1 MEKHE
6 DNLDKLL
13 KAELEKE
20 AGEIM
25 EEMDSDES
33 LQDISFPEDL
43 DEKMWSKIQ
52 EYEEQQKAYE
62 KLSDA
67 DKEAIRLG
75 REVQALRGGENTK
88 DHLKKDVESDSY
100 IDNVVPIEHVK
111 HETDNKA
118 SDDGTNGETE
128 KEAGKKKVK
137 KRKRHWK
144 VYGIV
149 AIVAVLAMMWSMVSI
164 GGTPFFGRVLNDII
178 GDREMVKVNTEREDG
193 DKNKVDDYDEFQVYE
208 EIKEKLG
215 VDVVRLKRTSKDM
228 LLVQSDIDESLK
240 RVCLIYENED
250 GIIQYQMEIQV
261 ENKSYGYDIEDE
273 KIKEFQIEVGGH
285 TIDVSQYQLPN
296 GGKENVAKFVY
307 KDVFYTLN
315 GIMDEEKFKELYGEE
330 GDELASKLEGTL
342 RAIPLTSMPALS
354 TAFINDVDPTLT
366 FAQMLYGYGN
376 KGDVFLGISTSGNSK
391 NIIKA
396 LQVAKVK
403 GIKTIGLTGASGG
416 KMKEYCDVT
425 IKVPEI
431 ETFKIQEFHL
441 PIYHCLC
448 AMLEADFFNEK

>member
-25 EEMDSDES
+25 EEVDSDES

-75 REVQALRGGENTK
+75 REVQALRGGEDTK
-88 DHLKKDVESDSY
+88 DRLKKDVESDSY
-100 IDNVVPIEHVK
+100 IDNVVPIEHGK

-118 SDDGTNGETE
+118 SDDGTDEETE

-144 VYGIV
+144 AYGIV

-193 DKNKVDDYDEFQVYE
+193 DKNKVDVYDESKVYE
-208 EIKEKLG
+208 EIKDKFG
-215 VDVVRLKRTSKDM
+215 MDVVRLKRNSIGM
-228 LLVQSDIDESLK
+228 SLIQSDIDEVLK
-240 RVCLIYENED
+240 KVCLLYED
-250 GIIQYQMEIQV
+250 DDTLIQYQMEIQS
-261 ENKSYGYDIEDE
+261 ENKSYAYDIED
-273 KIKEFQIEVGGH
+273 KKVKRTQITVDGNK
-285 TIDVSQYQLPN
+285 IDVIQYELDN
-296 GGKENVAKFVY
+296 GNEENVAQFAY
-307 KDVFYTLN
+307 ENVFYTIN
-315 GIMDEEKFKELYGEE
+315 TTMEEADFKEL
-330 GDELASKLEGTL
+330 LK
-342 RAIPLTSMPALS
+342 
-354 TAFINDVDPTLT
+354 N
-366 FAQMLYGYGN
+366 LY
-376 KGDVFLGISTSGNSK
+376 
-391 NIIKA
+391 
-396 LQVAKVK
+396 
-403 GIKTIGLTGASGG
+403 
-416 KMKEYCDVT
+416 
-425 IKVPEI
+425 
-431 ETFKIQEFHL
+431 
-441 PIYHCLC
+441 
-448 AMLEADFFNEK
+448 FF

>member
-75 REVQALRGGENTK
+75 REVQALRGGEDTK

-100 IDNVVPIEHVK
+100 IDNVVPIEYVK

-118 SDDGTNGETE
+118 SDDGTNEEIE
-128 KEAGKKKVK
+128 KKAGKKKVK

-144 VYGIV
+144 AYGIV
-149 AIVAVLAMMWSMVSI
+149 AIVAVFAMMWSMVSI

-193 DKNKVDDYDEFQVYE
+193 DKNKIDNYDEERVYE
-208 EIKEKLG
+208 EIKDKFG
-215 VDVVRLKRTSKDM
+215 MDVVRLKRNSVGM
-228 LLVQSDIDESLK
+228 SLVQSDIDEVLK
-240 RVCLIYENED
+240 KVCLLYED
-250 GIIQYQMEIQV
+250 DDTLIQYQMEIQS
-261 ENKSYGYDIEDE
+261 ENKSYAYDIEDKKVKRTQITVDGN
-273 KIKEFQIEVGGH
+273 KIDI
-285 TIDVSQYQLPN
+285 IQYELDDGN
-296 GGKENVAKFVY
+296 EENVAQFAY
-307 KDVFYTLN
+307 EDVFYTIN
-315 GIMDEEKFKELYGEE
+315 TTMEEADFKEL
-330 GDELASKLEGTL
+330 LK
-342 RAIPLTSMPALS
+342 
-354 TAFINDVDPTLT
+354 N
-366 FAQMLYGYGN
+366 LY
-376 KGDVFLGISTSGNSK
+376 
-391 NIIKA
+391 
-396 LQVAKVK
+396 
-403 GIKTIGLTGASGG
+403 
-416 KMKEYCDVT
+416 
-425 IKVPEI
+425 
-431 ETFKIQEFHL
+431 
-441 PIYHCLC
+441 
-448 AMLEADFFNEK
+448 FF

>member
-75 REVQALRGGENTK
+75 REVQALRGGEDTK

-100 IDNVVPIEHVK
+100 IDNVVPIEYVK

-118 SDDGTNGETE
+118 SDDGTNEEIE
-128 KEAGKKKVK
+128 KKAGKKKVK

-193 DKNKVDDYDEFQVYE
+193 DKNKIDNYDEERVYK
-208 EIKEKLG
+208 EIKDKFG
-215 VDVVRLKRTSKDM
+215 MDVVRLKRNSVGM
-228 LLVQSDIDESLK
+228 SLVQSDIDEVLK
-240 RVCLIYENED
+240 KVCLLYED
-250 GIIQYQMEIQV
+250 DDTLIQYQMEIQS
-261 ENKSYGYDIEDE
+261 ENKSYAYDIEDKKVKRTQITVDGN
-273 KIKEFQIEVGGH
+273 KIDI
-285 TIDVSQYQLPN
+285 IQYELDDGN
-296 GGKENVAKFVY
+296 EENVAQFAY
-307 KDVFYTLN
+307 EDVFYTIN
-315 GIMDEEKFKELYGEE
+315 TTMEEADFKEL
-330 GDELASKLEGTL
+330 LK
-342 RAIPLTSMPALS
+342 
-354 TAFINDVDPTLT
+354 N
-366 FAQMLYGYGN
+366 LY
-376 KGDVFLGISTSGNSK
+376 
-391 NIIKA
+391 
-396 LQVAKVK
+396 
-403 GIKTIGLTGASGG
+403 
-416 KMKEYCDVT
+416 
-425 IKVPEI
+425 
-431 ETFKIQEFHL
+431 
-441 PIYHCLC
+441 
-448 AMLEADFFNEK
+448 FF

>member
-33 LQDISFPEDL
+33 LKDISFPEDL

-75 REVQALRGGENTK
+75 REVQALRGGEDTK
-88 DHLKKDVESDSY
+88 DRLKKDVESDSY

-111 HETDNKA
+111 HEADNKA
-118 SDDGTNGETE
+118 SDDGTNEETE

-164 GGTPFFGRVLNDII
+164 GGTPFFGKLWTQNI
-178 GDREMVKVNTEREDG
+178 GDRKMTQVDTEREDG
-193 DKNKVDDYDEFQVYE
+193 DKNEISNNDEEKVYE
-208 EIKEKLG
+208 EIKESLG
-215 VDVVRLKRTSKDM
+215 VDVVRLEGKPDNMS
-228 LLVQSDIDESLK
+228 LVHSDIDKALN
-240 RVCLIYENED
+240 RVCLIFANENTTLE
-250 GIIQYQMEIQV
+250 YQIVVNYQEQ
-261 ENKSYGYDIEDE
+261 SHGYDIEDE
-273 KIKEFQIEVGGH
+273 KIKEELIKEGGNEIRF
-285 TIDVSQYQLPN
+285 TQYELPDES
-296 GGKENVAKFVY
+296 KENTAEFVY
-307 KDVFYTLN
+307 QDVFYTLN
-315 GIMDEEKFKELYGEE
+315 AVMDEEDF
-330 GDELASKLEGTL
+330 
-342 RAIPLTSMPALS
+342 
-354 TAFINDVDPTLT
+354 
-366 FAQMLYGYGN
+366 
-376 KGDVFLGISTSGNSK
+376 K
-391 NIIKA
+391 NILKN
-396 LQVAKVK
+396 L
-403 GIKTIGLTGASGG
+403 
-416 KMKEYCDVT
+416 Y
-425 IKVPEI
+425 
-431 ETFKIQEFHL
+431 
-441 PIYHCLC
+441 
-448 AMLEADFFNEK
+448 FF

>member
-6 DNLDKLL
+6 NNLDKLL

-67 DKEAIRLG
+67 DKEAIRFG

-100 IDNVVPIEHVK
+100 IDNVVPIEYVK

-144 VYGIV
+144 AYGIV

-164 GGTPFFGRVLNDII
+164 GGTPFFGKLWTQTI
-178 GDREMVKVNTEREDG
+178 GDRKMTQVDTEREDG
-193 DKNKVDDYDEFQVYE
+193 SKNKVDDYDEESVYE
-208 EIKEKLG
+208 NIKEKMG
-215 VDVVRLKRTSKDM
+215 VDVVRILKKPDDM
-228 LLVQSDIDESLK
+228 VLIQSDIDEVLK
-240 RVCLIYENED
+240 KVCLIYNNGESMIE
-250 GIIQYQMEIQV
+250 YQMIFNYKEQ
-261 ENKSYGYDIEDE
+261 SHGYDVEDK
-273 KIKEFQIEVGGH
+273 KIKEEQIKVDGNNINV
-285 TIDVSQYQLPN
+285 TQYELPDES
-296 GGKENVAKFVY
+296 KENVAQFIY
-307 KDVFYTLN
+307 KDVFYTIN
-315 GIMDEEKFKELYGEE
+315 TTMDENNFKEL
-330 GDELASKLEGTL
+330 LKS
-342 RAIPLTSMPALS
+342 
-354 TAFINDVDPTLT
+354 
-366 FAQMLYGYGN
+366 LY
-376 KGDVFLGISTSGNSK
+376 
-391 NIIKA
+391 
-396 LQVAKVK
+396 
-403 GIKTIGLTGASGG
+403 
-416 KMKEYCDVT
+416 
-425 IKVPEI
+425 
-431 ETFKIQEFHL
+431 
-441 PIYHCLC
+441 
-448 AMLEADFFNEK
+448 FF

>member
-6 DNLDKLL
+6 DNLGKLL

-62 KLSDA
+62 KLSDD

-100 IDNVVPIEHVK
+100 IDNVVPIEYVK

-193 DKNKVDDYDEFQVYE
+193 DKNKTDDHDEAKVYE
-208 EIKEKLG
+208 EIKESLG
-215 VDVVRLKRTSKDM
+215 VDVVRLEGKPDNMS
-228 LLVQSDIDESLK
+228 LVHSDIDKKLN
-240 RVCLIYENED
+240 RVCLIFANENTTLE
-250 GIIQYQMEIQV
+250 YQIVVNYQEQ
-261 ENKSYGYDIEDE
+261 SHGYDIEDE
-273 KIKEFQIEVGGH
+273 KIKEELIKEGGNEIRF
-285 TIDVSQYQLPN
+285 TQYKLHDES
-296 GGKENVAKFVY
+296 KENTAEFVY
-307 KDVFYTLN
+307 QDVFYTLN
-315 GIMDEEKFKELYGEE
+315 AVMDEEDFKKILKNLY
-330 GDELASKLEGTL
+330 
-342 RAIPLTSMPALS
+342 
-354 TAFINDVDPTLT
+354 
-366 FAQMLYGYGN
+366 
-376 KGDVFLGISTSGNSK
+376 
-391 NIIKA
+391 
-396 LQVAKVK
+396 
-403 GIKTIGLTGASGG
+403 
-416 KMKEYCDVT
+416 
-425 IKVPEI
+425 
-431 ETFKIQEFHL
+431 
-441 PIYHCLC
+441 
-448 AMLEADFFNEK
+448 FF

>member
-75 REVQALRGGENTK
+75 REVQALRGGNDMK
-88 DHLKKDVESDSY
+88 DRFKKDVESDSY
-100 IDNVVPIEHVK
+100 RDNVVPIEYVK

-178 GDREMVKVNTEREDG
+178 DDREMVKVNTEREDG
-193 DKNKVDDYDEFQVYE
+193 DKNKVDEYDEFQVYE

-215 VDVVRLKRTSKDM
+215 VDVVRLKRTSEDM

-315 GIMDEEKFKELYGEE
+315 GIMDEEKFKDLLKNLY
-330 GDELASKLEGTL
+330 
-342 RAIPLTSMPALS
+342 
-354 TAFINDVDPTLT
+354 
-366 FAQMLYGYGN
+366 
-376 KGDVFLGISTSGNSK
+376 
-391 NIIKA
+391 
-396 LQVAKVK
+396 
-403 GIKTIGLTGASGG
+403 
-416 KMKEYCDVT
+416 
-425 IKVPEI
+425 
-431 ETFKIQEFHL
+431 
-441 PIYHCLC
+441 
-448 AMLEADFFNEK
+448 FF

>member
-6 DNLDKLL
+6 DNLGKLL

-62 KLSDA
+62 KLSDD

-100 IDNVVPIEHVK
+100 IDNVVPIEYVK

-118 SDDGTNGETE
+118 SDDGTNEEIE

-193 DKNKVDDYDEFQVYE
+193 DKNKTDDHDEAKVYE
-208 EIKEKLG
+208 EIKESLG
-215 VDVVRLKRTSKDM
+215 VDVVRLEGKPDNMS
-228 LLVQSDIDESLK
+228 LVHSDIDKKLN
-240 RVCLIYENED
+240 RVCLIFANENTTLE
-250 GIIQYQMEIQV
+250 YQIVVNYQEQ
-261 ENKSYGYDIEDE
+261 SHGYDIEDE
-273 KIKEFQIEVGGH
+273 KIKEELVKEGGNEIRF
-285 TIDVSQYQLPN
+285 TQYKLPDES
-296 GGKENVAKFVY
+296 KENTAEFVY
-307 KDVFYTLN
+307 QDVFYTLN
-315 GIMDEEKFKELYGEE
+315 AVMDEEDFKKILKNLY
-330 GDELASKLEGTL
+330 
-342 RAIPLTSMPALS
+342 
-354 TAFINDVDPTLT
+354 
-366 FAQMLYGYGN
+366 
-376 KGDVFLGISTSGNSK
+376 
-391 NIIKA
+391 
-396 LQVAKVK
+396 
-403 GIKTIGLTGASGG
+403 
-416 KMKEYCDVT
+416 
-425 IKVPEI
+425 
-431 ETFKIQEFHL
+431 
-441 PIYHCLC
+441 
-448 AMLEADFFNEK
+448 FF

>member
-62 KLSDA
+62 KLSDD

-100 IDNVVPIEHVK
+100 IDNVVPIEYVK

-118 SDDGTNGETE
+118 SDDGTNEEIE

-193 DKNKVDDYDEFQVYE
+193 DKNKIDNYDEERVYE
-208 EIKEKLG
+208 EIKDKFG
-215 VDVVRLKRTSKDM
+215 MDVVRLKRNSVGM
-228 LLVQSDIDESLK
+228 SLVQSDIDEVLK
-240 RVCLIYENED
+240 KVCLLYED
-250 GIIQYQMEIQV
+250 DDTLIQYQMEIQS
-261 ENKSYGYDIEDE
+261 ENKSYAYDIEDKKVKRTQITVDGN
-273 KIKEFQIEVGGH
+273 KIDI
-285 TIDVSQYQLPN
+285 IQYELDDGN
-296 GGKENVAKFVY
+296 EENVAQFAY
-307 KDVFYTLN
+307 EDVFYTIN
-315 GIMDEEKFKELYGEE
+315 TTMEEADFKEL
-330 GDELASKLEGTL
+330 LK
-342 RAIPLTSMPALS
+342 
-354 TAFINDVDPTLT
+354 N
-366 FAQMLYGYGN
+366 LY
-376 KGDVFLGISTSGNSK
+376 
-391 NIIKA
+391 
-396 LQVAKVK
+396 
-403 GIKTIGLTGASGG
+403 
-416 KMKEYCDVT
+416 
-425 IKVPEI
+425 
-431 ETFKIQEFHL
+431 
-441 PIYHCLC
+441 
-448 AMLEADFFNEK
+448 FF

>member
-25 EEMDSDES
+25 EEVDSDES

-52 EYEEQQKAYE
+52 EYGEQQKAYE

-75 REVQALRGGENTK
+75 REVQALRGGEDTK
-88 DHLKKDVESDSY
+88 DRLKKDVESDSY
-100 IDNVVPIEHVK
+100 IDNVVPIEHGK

-118 SDDGTNGETE
+118 SDDGTDEETE

-144 VYGIV
+144 AYGIV

-193 DKNKVDDYDEFQVYE
+193 DKNKVDVYDESKVYE
-208 EIKEKLG
+208 EIKDKFG
-215 VDVVRLKRTSKDM
+215 MDVVRLKRNSIGM
-228 LLVQSDIDESLK
+228 SLIQSDIDEVLK
-240 RVCLIYENED
+240 KVCLLYED
-250 GIIQYQMEIQV
+250 DDTLIQYQMEIQS
-261 ENKSYGYDIEDE
+261 ENKSYAYDIED
-273 KIKEFQIEVGGH
+273 KKVKRTQITVDGNK
-285 TIDVSQYQLPN
+285 IDVIQYELDDGN
-296 GGKENVAKFVY
+296 EENVAQFAY
-307 KDVFYTLN
+307 ENVFYTIN
-315 GIMDEEKFKELYGEE
+315 TTMEEADFKEL
-330 GDELASKLEGTL
+330 LK
-342 RAIPLTSMPALS
+342 
-354 TAFINDVDPTLT
+354 N
-366 FAQMLYGYGN
+366 LY
-376 KGDVFLGISTSGNSK
+376 
-391 NIIKA
+391 
-396 LQVAKVK
+396 
-403 GIKTIGLTGASGG
+403 
-416 KMKEYCDVT
+416 
-425 IKVPEI
+425 
-431 ETFKIQEFHL
+431 
-441 PIYHCLC
+441 
-448 AMLEADFFNEK
+448 FF

>member
-6 DNLDKLL
+6 DNLGKLL

-62 KLSDA
+62 KLSDD

-75 REVQALRGGENTK
+75 REVQALRGRENTK

-100 IDNVVPIEHVK
+100 IDNVVPIEYVK

-144 VYGIV
+144 AYGIV

-164 GGTPFFGRVLNDII
+164 GGTPFFGKLWTQTI
-178 GDREMVKVNTEREDG
+178 GDRKMTQVDTEREDG
-193 DKNKVDDYDEFQVYE
+193 DKNEVDDYDEFQVYD
-208 EIKEKLG
+208 EIKEKMG
-215 VDVVRLKRTSKDM
+215 VDVVRLKRTSEDM
-228 LLVQSDIDESLK
+228 LLVQSDIDEVLK
-240 RVCLIYENED
+240 RVCLLYDNKENMIE
-250 GIIQYQMEIQV
+250 YQMVFNYKEQ
-261 ENKSYGYDIEDE
+261 SHGYDIEDKKIKEE
-273 KIKEFQIEVGGH
+273 KIKVSGNNIDIFQYE
-285 TIDVSQYQLPN
+285 LPDGN
-296 GGKENVAKFVY
+296 KENVAQFTY
-307 KDVFYTLN
+307 EDVFYTIN
-315 GIMDEEKFKELYGEE
+315 TTMDEGKFKKLLKNLY
-330 GDELASKLEGTL
+330 
-342 RAIPLTSMPALS
+342 
-354 TAFINDVDPTLT
+354 
-366 FAQMLYGYGN
+366 
-376 KGDVFLGISTSGNSK
+376 
-391 NIIKA
+391 
-396 LQVAKVK
+396 
-403 GIKTIGLTGASGG
+403 
-416 KMKEYCDVT
+416 
-425 IKVPEI
+425 
-431 ETFKIQEFHL
+431 
-441 PIYHCLC
+441 
-448 AMLEADFFNEK
+448 FF

>member
-6 DNLDKLL
+6 NNLDKLL

-67 DKEAIRLG
+67 DKEAIRFG

-100 IDNVVPIEHVK
+100 IDNVVPIEYVK

-144 VYGIV
+144 AYGIV

-164 GGTPFFGRVLNDII
+164 GGTPFFGKLWTQTI
-178 GDREMVKVNTEREDG
+178 GDRKMTQVDTEREDG
-193 DKNKVDDYDEFQVYE
+193 SKNKVDDYDEESVYE
-208 EIKEKLG
+208 NIKEKMG
-215 VDVVRLKRTSKDM
+215 VDVVRILKKPDDM
-228 LLVQSDIDESLK
+228 VLIQSDIDEVLK
-240 RVCLIYENED
+240 KVCLIYNNGESMIE
-250 GIIQYQMEIQV
+250 YQMIFNYKEQ
-261 ENKSYGYDIEDE
+261 SHGYDVEDK
-273 KIKEFQIEVGGH
+273 KIKEEQIEVDGNNINV
-285 TIDVSQYQLPN
+285 TQYELPDES
-296 GGKENVAKFVY
+296 KENVAQFIY
-307 KDVFYTLN
+307 KDVYYTIN
-315 GIMDEEKFKELYGEE
+315 TTMDENNFKEL
-330 GDELASKLEGTL
+330 LKS
-342 RAIPLTSMPALS
+342 
-354 TAFINDVDPTLT
+354 
-366 FAQMLYGYGN
+366 LY
-376 KGDVFLGISTSGNSK
+376 
-391 NIIKA
+391 
-396 LQVAKVK
+396 
-403 GIKTIGLTGASGG
+403 
-416 KMKEYCDVT
+416 
-425 IKVPEI
+425 
-431 ETFKIQEFHL
+431 
-441 PIYHCLC
+441 
-448 AMLEADFFNEK
+448 FF

>member
-25 EEMDSDES
+25 EEVDSDES

-43 DEKMWSKIQ
+43 DEKMWSKVQ

-75 REVQALRGGENTK
+75 REVQALRGGEDTK
-88 DHLKKDVESDSY
+88 DRLKKDVESDSY
-100 IDNVVPIEHVK
+100 IDNVVPIEHGK

-118 SDDGTNGETE
+118 SDDGTDEETE

-144 VYGIV
+144 AYGIV

-193 DKNKVDDYDEFQVYE
+193 DKNKVDVYDESKVYE
-208 EIKEKLG
+208 EIKDKFG
-215 VDVVRLKRTSKDM
+215 MDVVRLKRNSIGM
-228 LLVQSDIDESLK
+228 SLIQSDIDEVLK
-240 RVCLIYENED
+240 KVCLLYED
-250 GIIQYQMEIQV
+250 DDTLIQYQMEIQS
-261 ENKSYGYDIEDE
+261 ENKSYAYDIED
-273 KIKEFQIEVGGH
+273 KKVKRTQITVDGNK
-285 TIDVSQYQLPN
+285 IDVIQYELDDGN
-296 GGKENVAKFVY
+296 EENVAQFAY
-307 KDVFYTLN
+307 ENVFYTIN
-315 GIMDEEKFKELYGEE
+315 TTMEEADFKEL
-330 GDELASKLEGTL
+330 LK
-342 RAIPLTSMPALS
+342 
-354 TAFINDVDPTLT
+354 N
-366 FAQMLYGYGN
+366 LY
-376 KGDVFLGISTSGNSK
+376 
-391 NIIKA
+391 
-396 LQVAKVK
+396 
-403 GIKTIGLTGASGG
+403 
-416 KMKEYCDVT
+416 
-425 IKVPEI
+425 
-431 ETFKIQEFHL
+431 
-441 PIYHCLC
+441 
-448 AMLEADFFNEK
+448 FF

>member
-62 KLSDA
+62 KLSDD

-100 IDNVVPIEHVK
+100 IDNVVPIEYVK

-118 SDDGTNGETE
+118 SDDGTNGEIE
-128 KEAGKKKVK
+128 KKAGKKKVK

-164 GGTPFFGRVLNDII
+164 GGTPFFGKLWTQTI
-178 GDREMVKVNTEREDG
+178 GDRKMTQVDTEREDG
-193 DKNKVDDYDEFQVYE
+193 DKNKVDDYDEESVYE
-208 EIKEKLG
+208 EIKEKFG
-215 VDVVRLKRTSKDM
+215 MDVVRFRRKSDGM
-228 LLVQSDIDESLK
+228 ALVQSDIDEVLK
-240 RVCLIYENED
+240 KVCLIYENNNTF
-250 GIIQYQMEIQV
+250 IQYQMEIQS
-261 ENKSYGYDIEDE
+261 ENKSYAYDIEDKKVKRTQITVDGN
-273 KIKEFQIEVGGH
+273 KIDI
-285 TIDVSQYQLPN
+285 IQYELDDGN
-296 GGKENVAKFVY
+296 EENVAQFAY
-307 KDVFYTLN
+307 EDVFYTIN
-315 GIMDEEKFKELYGEE
+315 TTMEEADFKEL
-330 GDELASKLEGTL
+330 LK
-342 RAIPLTSMPALS
+342 
-354 TAFINDVDPTLT
+354 N
-366 FAQMLYGYGN
+366 LY
-376 KGDVFLGISTSGNSK
+376 
-391 NIIKA
+391 
-396 LQVAKVK
+396 
-403 GIKTIGLTGASGG
+403 
-416 KMKEYCDVT
+416 
-425 IKVPEI
+425 
-431 ETFKIQEFHL
+431 
-441 PIYHCLC
+441 
-448 AMLEADFFNEK
+448 FF

>member
-1 MEKHE
+1 MEKQE

-164 GGTPFFGRVLNDII
+164 GGTPFFGKLWTQTI
-178 GDREMVKVNTEREDG
+178 GDRKMTQVDTEREDG
-193 DKNKVDDYDEFQVYE
+193 DKNKIDEYDEAKVYE
-208 EIKEKLG
+208 EIKNKFG
-215 VDVVRLKRTSKDM
+215 VDIVRILKKPDDM
-228 LLVQSDIDESLK
+228 VLIQSDIDEVLK
-240 RVCLIYENED
+240 RVCLIYENKETL
-250 GIIQYQMEIQV
+250 IQYQMEIQS
-261 ENKSYGYDIEDE
+261 ENKSYAYDVEDE
-273 KIKEFQIEVGGH
+273 KVKKEQIVVDGN
-285 TIDVSQYQLPN
+285 TIEIIQYELDD
-296 GGKENVAKFVY
+296 GKEEYVARFTY
-307 KDVFYTLN
+307 EGVFYTIN
-315 GIMDEEKFKELYGEE
+315 ATMSEEEFKEFLKNLY
-330 GDELASKLEGTL
+330 
-342 RAIPLTSMPALS
+342 
-354 TAFINDVDPTLT
+354 
-366 FAQMLYGYGN
+366 
-376 KGDVFLGISTSGNSK
+376 
-391 NIIKA
+391 
-396 LQVAKVK
+396 
-403 GIKTIGLTGASGG
+403 
-416 KMKEYCDVT
+416 
-425 IKVPEI
+425 
-431 ETFKIQEFHL
+431 
-441 PIYHCLC
+441 
-448 AMLEADFFNEK
+448 FF

>member
-75 REVQALRGGENTK
+75 REVQALRGGEDTK

-100 IDNVVPIEHVK
+100 IDNVVPIEYVK

-118 SDDGTNGETE
+118 SDDGTNEEIE
-128 KEAGKKKVK
+128 KKAGKKKVK

-193 DKNKVDDYDEFQVYE
+193 DKNKIDNYDEERVYE
-208 EIKEKLG
+208 AIKDKFG
-215 VDVVRLKRTSKDM
+215 MDVVRLKRNSVGM
-228 LLVQSDIDESLK
+228 SLVQSDIDEVLK
-240 RVCLIYENED
+240 KVCLLYED
-250 GIIQYQMEIQV
+250 DDTLIQYQMEIQS
-261 ENKSYGYDIEDE
+261 ENKSYAYDIEDKKVKRTQITVDGN
-273 KIKEFQIEVGGH
+273 KIDI
-285 TIDVSQYQLPN
+285 IQYELDDGN
-296 GGKENVAKFVY
+296 EENVAQFAY
-307 KDVFYTLN
+307 EDVFYTIN
-315 GIMDEEKFKELYGEE
+315 TTMEEADFKEL
-330 GDELASKLEGTL
+330 LK
-342 RAIPLTSMPALS
+342 
-354 TAFINDVDPTLT
+354 N
-366 FAQMLYGYGN
+366 LY
-376 KGDVFLGISTSGNSK
+376 
-391 NIIKA
+391 
-396 LQVAKVK
+396 
-403 GIKTIGLTGASGG
+403 
-416 KMKEYCDVT
+416 
-425 IKVPEI
+425 
-431 ETFKIQEFHL
+431 
-441 PIYHCLC
+441 
-448 AMLEADFFNEK
+448 FF

>member
-75 REVQALRGGENTK
+75 REVQALRGGEDTK
-88 DHLKKDVESDSY
+88 DHLKKDVENDSY
-100 IDNVVPIEHVK
+100 IDNVVPIEYVK

-118 SDDGTNGETE
+118 SDDGTNEEIE
-128 KEAGKKKVK
+128 KKAGKKKVK

-144 VYGIV
+144 AYGIV

-193 DKNKVDDYDEFQVYE
+193 DKNKVDVYDESKVYE
-208 EIKEKLG
+208 DIKEKFG
-215 VDVVRLKRTSKDM
+215 GDVVRLRITSKEM
-228 LLVQSDIDESLK
+228 SLVQSDIDESLK

-315 GIMDEEKFKELYGEE
+315 GIMDEEKFKDLLKNLY
-330 GDELASKLEGTL
+330 
-342 RAIPLTSMPALS
+342 
-354 TAFINDVDPTLT
+354 
-366 FAQMLYGYGN
+366 
-376 KGDVFLGISTSGNSK
+376 
-391 NIIKA
+391 
-396 LQVAKVK
+396 
-403 GIKTIGLTGASGG
+403 
-416 KMKEYCDVT
+416 
-425 IKVPEI
+425 
-431 ETFKIQEFHL
+431 
-441 PIYHCLC
+441 
-448 AMLEADFFNEK
+448 FF

>member
-88 DHLKKDVESDSY
+88 DRLKKDVESDSY

-144 VYGIV
+144 AYGIV

-208 EIKEKLG
+208 EIKKKMG
-215 VDVVRLKRTSKDM
+215 VDVVRFLQKSDDM
-228 LLVQSDIDESLK
+228 ILVQSDIDEILK
-240 RVCLIYENED
+240 RVCLIYNNGEN
-250 GIIQYQMEIQV
+250 IIEYQMIFNYKEQ
-261 ENKSYGYDIEDE
+261 SHGYDIEDK
-273 KIKEFQIEVGGH
+273 KIKEEQFEVDGNN
-285 TIDVSQYQLPN
+285 IVIIQYELPD
-296 GGKENVAKFVY
+296 GGKESVAQFTY
-307 KDVFYTLN
+307 KDVFYTIN
-315 GIMDEEKFKELYGEE
+315 TTMDAKSFKEL
-330 GDELASKLEGTL
+330 LKTL
-342 RAIPLTSMPALS
+342 
-354 TAFINDVDPTLT
+354 
-366 FAQMLYGYGN
+366 Y
-376 KGDVFLGISTSGNSK
+376 
-391 NIIKA
+391 
-396 LQVAKVK
+396 
-403 GIKTIGLTGASGG
+403 
-416 KMKEYCDVT
+416 
-425 IKVPEI
+425 
-431 ETFKIQEFHL
+431 
-441 PIYHCLC
+441 
-448 AMLEADFFNEK
+448 FF

>member
-128 KEAGKKKVK
+128 KKAGKKKVK

-193 DKNKVDDYDEFQVYE
+193 DKNKIDNYDEAKVYE
-208 EIKEKLG
+208 EIKNKFG
-215 VDVVRLKRTSKDM
+215 VDIVRILKKPDDM
-228 LLVQSDIDESLK
+228 VLIQSDIDEVLK
-240 RVCLIYENED
+240 RVCLIYKNRETL
-250 GIIQYQMEIQV
+250 IQYQMEIQS
-261 ENKSYGYDIEDE
+261 ENKSYAYDVEDE
-273 KIKEFQIEVGGH
+273 KVKKEQIVVDGN
-285 TIDVSQYQLPN
+285 TIDIIQYELDD
-296 GGKENVAKFVY
+296 GKEEYVARFTY
-307 KDVFYTLN
+307 EGVFYTIN
-315 GIMDEEKFKELYGEE
+315 ATMSEEEFKEFLKNLY
-330 GDELASKLEGTL
+330 
-342 RAIPLTSMPALS
+342 
-354 TAFINDVDPTLT
+354 
-366 FAQMLYGYGN
+366 
-376 KGDVFLGISTSGNSK
+376 
-391 NIIKA
+391 
-396 LQVAKVK
+396 
-403 GIKTIGLTGASGG
+403 
-416 KMKEYCDVT
+416 
-425 IKVPEI
+425 
-431 ETFKIQEFHL
+431 
-441 PIYHCLC
+441 
-448 AMLEADFFNEK
+448 FF

>member
-118 SDDGTNGETE
+118 SDDGTNEEIE
-128 KEAGKKKVK
+128 KKAGKKKVK

-149 AIVAVLAMMWSMVSI
+149 AVLAMMWSMVSI
-164 GGTPFFGRVLNDII
+164 GGTPFFSRGLNDII
-178 GDREMVKVNTEREDG
+178 GDREMVKVNTKREDG
-193 DKNKVDDYDEFQVYE
+193 DKNKIGNYEEESVYE
-208 EIKEKLG
+208 DIKDKMG
-215 VDVVRLKRTSKDM
+215 VDVVRLRITSKEM
-228 LLVQSDIDESLK
+228 SLVQSDIDEVLK
-240 RVCLIYENED
+240 RVSLIYDNKKN
-250 GIIQYQMEIQV
+250 IIEYQIVFNYKEQ
-261 ENKSYGYDIEDE
+261 SHGYDVEDK
-273 KIKEFQIEVGGH
+273 KIKEEQIKVAGNNIDIFQYE
-285 TIDVSQYQLPN
+285 LPDGN
-296 GGKENVAKFVY
+296 KENIAQFIY
-307 KDVFYTLN
+307 EDVFYTIN
-315 GIMDEEKFKELYGEE
+315 ATMDEDEFKEL
-330 GDELASKLEGTL
+330 LK
-342 RAIPLTSMPALS
+342 
-354 TAFINDVDPTLT
+354 N
-366 FAQMLYGYGN
+366 LY
-376 KGDVFLGISTSGNSK
+376 
-391 NIIKA
+391 
-396 LQVAKVK
+396 
-403 GIKTIGLTGASGG
+403 
-416 KMKEYCDVT
+416 
-425 IKVPEI
+425 
-431 ETFKIQEFHL
+431 
-441 PIYHCLC
+441 
-448 AMLEADFFNEK
+448 FF

>member
-25 EEMDSDES
+25 EEVDSDES

-164 GGTPFFGRVLNDII
+164 GGTPFFGKLWTQTI
-178 GDREMVKVNTEREDG
+178 GDRKMTQVDTEREDG
-193 DKNKVDDYDEFQVYE
+193 DKNKVDDYEEEGIYE
-208 EIKEKLG
+208 DIKDKMG
-215 VDVVRLKRTSKDM
+215 VDVVRLRITSKEM
-228 LLVQSDIDESLK
+228 SLIQSDIDEVLK
-240 RVCLIYENED
+240 RVSLIYDNKKN
-250 GIIQYQMEIQV
+250 IIEYQIVFNYKEQ
-261 ENKSYGYDIEDE
+261 SHGYDVEDK
-273 KIKEFQIEVGGH
+273 KIKEEQIKVAGNNIDIFQYE
-285 TIDVSQYQLPN
+285 LPDGN
-296 GGKENVAKFVY
+296 KENIAQFTY
-307 KDVFYTLN
+307 EDVFYTIN
-315 GIMDEEKFKELYGEE
+315 ATMDEDEFKEL
-330 GDELASKLEGTL
+330 LK
-342 RAIPLTSMPALS
+342 
-354 TAFINDVDPTLT
+354 N
-366 FAQMLYGYGN
+366 LY
-376 KGDVFLGISTSGNSK
+376 
-391 NIIKA
+391 
-396 LQVAKVK
+396 
-403 GIKTIGLTGASGG
+403 
-416 KMKEYCDVT
+416 
-425 IKVPEI
+425 
-431 ETFKIQEFHL
+431 
-441 PIYHCLC
+441 
-448 AMLEADFFNEK
+448 FF

>member
-118 SDDGTNGETE
+118 SDDGTNGETG

-144 VYGIV
+144 AYGIV

-193 DKNKVDDYDEFQVYE
+193 DKNKTDDHDEAKVYE
-208 EIKEKLG
+208 EIKESLG
-215 VDVVRLKRTSKDM
+215 VDVVRLEGKPDNMS
-228 LLVQSDIDESLK
+228 LVHSDIDKKLN
-240 RVCLIYENED
+240 RVCLIFANENTTLE
-250 GIIQYQMEIQV
+250 YQIVVNYQEQ
-261 ENKSYGYDIEDE
+261 SHGYDIEDE
-273 KIKEFQIEVGGH
+273 KIKEELIKEGGNEIRF
-285 TIDVSQYQLPN
+285 TQYKLPDES
-296 GGKENVAKFVY
+296 KENTAEFVY
-307 KDVFYTLN
+307 QDVFYTLN
-315 GIMDEEKFKELYGEE
+315 AVMDEEDFKKILKNLY
-330 GDELASKLEGTL
+330 
-342 RAIPLTSMPALS
+342 
-354 TAFINDVDPTLT
+354 
-366 FAQMLYGYGN
+366 
-376 KGDVFLGISTSGNSK
+376 
-391 NIIKA
+391 
-396 LQVAKVK
+396 
-403 GIKTIGLTGASGG
+403 
-416 KMKEYCDVT
+416 
-425 IKVPEI
+425 
-431 ETFKIQEFHL
+431 
-441 PIYHCLC
+441 
-448 AMLEADFFNEK
+448 FF

>member
-25 EEMDSDES
+25 EEVDSDES

-75 REVQALRGGENTK
+75 REVQALRGGEDTK
-88 DHLKKDVESDSY
+88 DHLEKDVESDSY

-118 SDDGTNGETE
+118 SDDGTNGETG

-144 VYGIV
+144 AYGIV

-164 GGTPFFGRVLNDII
+164 GGTPFFGKLWTQTI
-178 GDREMVKVNTEREDG
+178 GDRKMTQVDTEREDG
-193 DKNKVDDYDEFQVYE
+193 DKNKVDEYDEFQVYE
-208 EIKEKLG
+208 EIKKKMG
-215 VDVVRLKRTSKDM
+215 VDVVRFLQKSDDM
-228 LLVQSDIDESLK
+228 ILVQSDINETLK
-240 RVCLIYENED
+240 RACLIYNNED
-250 GIIQYQMEIQV
+250 NIIEYQMIFNYKEQ
-261 ENKSYGYDIEDE
+261 SHGYDIEDK
-273 KIKEFQIEVGGH
+273 KIKEEQFEVDGNN
-285 TIDVSQYQLPN
+285 IFIIQYELPDE
-296 GGKENVAKFVY
+296 GKESVAQFTY
-307 KDVFYTLN
+307 KDVFYTIN
-315 GIMDEEKFKELYGEE
+315 TTMDEKSFKEL
-330 GDELASKLEGTL
+330 LKTL
-342 RAIPLTSMPALS
+342 
-354 TAFINDVDPTLT
+354 
-366 FAQMLYGYGN
+366 Y
-376 KGDVFLGISTSGNSK
+376 
-391 NIIKA
+391 
-396 LQVAKVK
+396 
-403 GIKTIGLTGASGG
+403 
-416 KMKEYCDVT
+416 
-425 IKVPEI
+425 
-431 ETFKIQEFHL
+431 
-441 PIYHCLC
+441 
-448 AMLEADFFNEK
+448 FF

>member
-6 DNLDKLL
+6 NNLDKLL

-52 EYEEQQKAYE
+52 KYEEQQKAYE

-128 KEAGKKKVK
+128 KKAGK

-144 VYGIV
+144 AYGIV

-193 DKNKVDDYDEFQVYE
+193 DKNKIDNYDEERVYE
-208 EIKEKLG
+208 EIKDKFG
-215 VDVVRLKRTSKDM
+215 MDVVRLKRNSVGM
-228 LLVQSDIDESLK
+228 SLVQSDIDEVLK
-240 RVCLIYENED
+240 KVCLLYED
-250 GIIQYQMEIQV
+250 DDTLIQCQMEIQS
-261 ENKSYGYDIEDE
+261 ENKSYAYDIEDKKVKRTQITVDGN
-273 KIKEFQIEVGGH
+273 KIDI
-285 TIDVSQYQLPN
+285 IQYELDDGN
-296 GGKENVAKFVY
+296 EENVAVC
-307 KDVFYTLN
+307 
-315 GIMDEEKFKELYGEE
+315 I
-330 GDELASKLEGTL
+330 
-342 RAIPLTSMPALS
+342 
-354 TAFINDVDPTLT
+354 
-366 FAQMLYGYGN
+366 
-376 KGDVFLGISTSGNSK
+376 
-391 NIIKA
+391 
-396 LQVAKVK
+396 
-403 GIKTIGLTGASGG
+403 
-416 KMKEYCDVT
+416 
-425 IKVPEI
+425 
-431 ETFKIQEFHL
+431 
-441 PIYHCLC
+441 
-448 AMLEADFFNEK
+448 

>member
-25 EEMDSDES
+25 EEVDSDES

-75 REVQALRGGENTK
+75 REVQALRGGEDTK
-88 DHLKKDVESDSY
+88 DRLKKDVESDSY
-100 IDNVVPIEHVK
+100 IDNVVPIEHGK

-118 SDDGTNGETE
+118 SDDGTDEETE

-144 VYGIV
+144 AYGIV
-149 AIVAVLAMMWSMVSI
+149 AIVAVLARMWSMVSI

-193 DKNKVDDYDEFQVYE
+193 DKNKVDVYDESKVYE
-208 EIKEKLG
+208 EIKDKFG
-215 VDVVRLKRTSKDM
+215 MDVVRLKRNSIGM
-228 LLVQSDIDESLK
+228 SLIQSDIDEVLK
-240 RVCLIYENED
+240 KVCLLYED
-250 GIIQYQMEIQV
+250 DDTLIQYQMEIQS
-261 ENKSYGYDIEDE
+261 ENKSYAYDIED
-273 KIKEFQIEVGGH
+273 KKVKRTQITVDGNK
-285 TIDVSQYQLPN
+285 IDVIQYELDDGN
-296 GGKENVAKFVY
+296 EENVAQFAY
-307 KDVFYTLN
+307 ENVFYTIN
-315 GIMDEEKFKELYGEE
+315 TTMEEADFKEL
-330 GDELASKLEGTL
+330 LK
-342 RAIPLTSMPALS
+342 
-354 TAFINDVDPTLT
+354 N
-366 FAQMLYGYGN
+366 LY
-376 KGDVFLGISTSGNSK
+376 
-391 NIIKA
+391 
-396 LQVAKVK
+396 
-403 GIKTIGLTGASGG
+403 
-416 KMKEYCDVT
+416 
-425 IKVPEI
+425 
-431 ETFKIQEFHL
+431 
-441 PIYHCLC
+441 
-448 AMLEADFFNEK
+448 FF

>member
-6 DNLDKLL
+6 NNLDKLL

-67 DKEAIRLG
+67 DKEAIRFG

-100 IDNVVPIEHVK
+100 IDNVVPIEYVK

-144 VYGIV
+144 AYGIV

-164 GGTPFFGRVLNDII
+164 GGTPFFGKLWTQTI
-178 GDREMVKVNTEREDG
+178 GDMKMTQVDTEREDG
-193 DKNKVDDYDEFQVYE
+193 SKNKVDDYDEESVYE
-208 EIKEKLG
+208 NIKEKMG
-215 VDVVRLKRTSKDM
+215 VDVVRILKKPDDM
-228 LLVQSDIDESLK
+228 VLIQSDIDEVLK
-240 RVCLIYENED
+240 KVCLIYNNGESMIE
-250 GIIQYQMEIQV
+250 YQMIFNYKEQ
-261 ENKSYGYDIEDE
+261 SHGYDVEDK
-273 KIKEFQIEVGGH
+273 KIKEEQIEVDGNNINV
-285 TIDVSQYQLPN
+285 TQYELPDES
-296 GGKENVAKFVY
+296 KENVAQFIY
-307 KDVFYTLN
+307 KDVFYTIN
-315 GIMDEEKFKELYGEE
+315 TTMDENNFKEL
-330 GDELASKLEGTL
+330 LKS
-342 RAIPLTSMPALS
+342 
-354 TAFINDVDPTLT
+354 
-366 FAQMLYGYGN
+366 LY
-376 KGDVFLGISTSGNSK
+376 
-391 NIIKA
+391 
-396 LQVAKVK
+396 
-403 GIKTIGLTGASGG
+403 
-416 KMKEYCDVT
+416 
-425 IKVPEI
+425 
-431 ETFKIQEFHL
+431 
-441 PIYHCLC
+441 
-448 AMLEADFFNEK
+448 FF

>member
-6 DNLDKLL
+6 DNLGKLL

-62 KLSDA
+62 KLSDD

-100 IDNVVPIEHVK
+100 IDNVVPIEHGK
-111 HETDNKA
+111 HEADNKA
-118 SDDGTNGETE
+118 SDDGTNGETG

-164 GGTPFFGRVLNDII
+164 GGTPFFGKLWTQTI
-178 GDREMVKVNTEREDG
+178 GDRKMTQVDTEREDG
-193 DKNKVDDYDEFQVYE
+193 DKNKVGDYE
-208 EIKEKLG
+208 EEGIYEDIKDKMG
-215 VDVVRLKRTSKDM
+215 VDVVRLRITSKEM
-228 LLVQSDIDESLK
+228 SLIQSDIDEVLK
-240 RVCLIYENED
+240 RVSLIYDNKKN
-250 GIIQYQMEIQV
+250 IIEYQIVFNYKEQ
-261 ENKSYGYDIEDE
+261 SHGYDVEDK
-273 KIKEFQIEVGGH
+273 KIKEEQIKVAGNNIDIFQYE
-285 TIDVSQYQLPN
+285 LPDGN
-296 GGKENVAKFVY
+296 KENIAQFTY
-307 KDVFYTLN
+307 EDVFYTIN
-315 GIMDEEKFKELYGEE
+315 ATMDEDEFKEL
-330 GDELASKLEGTL
+330 LK
-342 RAIPLTSMPALS
+342 
-354 TAFINDVDPTLT
+354 N
-366 FAQMLYGYGN
+366 LY
-376 KGDVFLGISTSGNSK
+376 
-391 NIIKA
+391 
-396 LQVAKVK
+396 
-403 GIKTIGLTGASGG
+403 
-416 KMKEYCDVT
+416 
-425 IKVPEI
+425 
-431 ETFKIQEFHL
+431 
-441 PIYHCLC
+441 
-448 AMLEADFFNEK
+448 FF

>member
-75 REVQALRGGENTK
+75 REVQALSGGENTK

-100 IDNVVPIEHVK
+100 IDNVVPIEYVK

-144 VYGIV
+144 AYGIV

-193 DKNKVDDYDEFQVYE
+193 DKNKVDGHDEEKVYE
-208 EIKEKLG
+208 EIKQKFG
-215 VDVVRLKRTSKDM
+215 VDVVRLKRNSDGM
-228 LLVQSDIDESLK
+228 ALVQSDIDEVLK
-240 RVCLIYENED
+240 KVCLIYENNNTF
-250 GIIQYQMEIQV
+250 IQYQMEIQS
-261 ENKSYGYDIEDE
+261 ENKSYAYDIEDKKVKRTQITVDGN
-273 KIKEFQIEVGGH
+273 KIDI
-285 TIDVSQYQLPN
+285 IQYELDDGN
-296 GGKENVAKFVY
+296 EENVAQFTY
-307 KDVFYTLN
+307 EDVFYTIN
-315 GIMDEEKFKELYGEE
+315 ATMEEDDFKEL
-330 GDELASKLEGTL
+330 LK
-342 RAIPLTSMPALS
+342 
-354 TAFINDVDPTLT
+354 N
-366 FAQMLYGYGN
+366 LY
-376 KGDVFLGISTSGNSK
+376 
-391 NIIKA
+391 
-396 LQVAKVK
+396 
-403 GIKTIGLTGASGG
+403 
-416 KMKEYCDVT
+416 
-425 IKVPEI
+425 
-431 ETFKIQEFHL
+431 
-441 PIYHCLC
+441 
-448 AMLEADFFNEK
+448 FFT

>member
-75 REVQALRGGENTK
+75 REVQALRGGKDTK
-88 DHLKKDVESDSY
+88 DRLKKDVESDSY

-111 HETDNKA
+111 HEADNKA
-118 SDDGTNGETE
+118 SDDGTNEETE

-193 DKNKVDDYDEFQVYE
+193 DKNKVDEYDEFQVYE

-215 VDVVRLKRTSKDM
+215 VDVVRLKRTSEDM
-228 LLVQSDIDESLK
+228 LLVQSDIDEVLK
-240 RVCLIYENED
+240 RVCLIYDNRENMIE
-250 GIIQYQMEIQV
+250 YQMVCNYKEQ
-261 ENKSYGYDIEDE
+261 SHGYDIEDKKVKE
-273 KIKEFQIEVGGH
+273 EQIKVSGNNIDIFQYELSDG
-285 TIDVSQYQLPN
+285 N
-296 GGKENVAKFVY
+296 KENVAQFTY
-307 KDVFYTLN
+307 EDVFYTIN
-315 GIMDEEKFKELYGEE
+315 TTMDEGKFKEL
-330 GDELASKLEGTL
+330 LK
-342 RAIPLTSMPALS
+342 
-354 TAFINDVDPTLT
+354 N
-366 FAQMLYGYGN
+366 LY
-376 KGDVFLGISTSGNSK
+376 
-391 NIIKA
+391 
-396 LQVAKVK
+396 
-403 GIKTIGLTGASGG
+403 
-416 KMKEYCDVT
+416 
-425 IKVPEI
+425 
-431 ETFKIQEFHL
+431 
-441 PIYHCLC
+441 
-448 AMLEADFFNEK
+448 FF

>member
-6 DNLDKLL
+6 NNLDKLL

-144 VYGIV
+144 AYGIV

-208 EIKEKLG
+208 EIKKKMG
-215 VDVVRLKRTSKDM
+215 VDVVRFLQKSDDM
-228 LLVQSDIDESLK
+228 ILVQSDIDEILK
-240 RVCLIYENED
+240 RVCLIYNNGEN
-250 GIIQYQMEIQV
+250 IIEYQMIFNYKEQ
-261 ENKSYGYDIEDE
+261 SHGYDIEDK
-273 KIKEFQIEVGGH
+273 KIKEEQFEVDGNN
-285 TIDVSQYQLPN
+285 IVIIQYELPD
-296 GGKENVAKFVY
+296 GGKESVAQFTY
-307 KDVFYTLN
+307 KDVFYTIN
-315 GIMDEEKFKELYGEE
+315 TTMDAKSFKEL
-330 GDELASKLEGTL
+330 LKTL
-342 RAIPLTSMPALS
+342 
-354 TAFINDVDPTLT
+354 
-366 FAQMLYGYGN
+366 Y
-376 KGDVFLGISTSGNSK
+376 
-391 NIIKA
+391 
-396 LQVAKVK
+396 
-403 GIKTIGLTGASGG
+403 
-416 KMKEYCDVT
+416 
-425 IKVPEI
+425 
-431 ETFKIQEFHL
+431 
-441 PIYHCLC
+441 
-448 AMLEADFFNEK
+448 FF

>member
-118 SDDGTNGETE
+118 SDDGTNEEIE
-128 KEAGKKKVK
+128 KKAGKKKVK

-149 AIVAVLAMMWSMVSI
+149 AVLAMMWGMVSI
-164 GGTPFFGRVLNDII
+164 GGTPFFSRGLNDII

-193 DKNKVDDYDEFQVYE
+193 DKNKIGNYEEESVYE
-208 EIKEKLG
+208 DIKDKMG
-215 VDVVRLKRTSKDM
+215 VDVVRLRITSKEM
-228 LLVQSDIDESLK
+228 SLVQSDIDEVLK
-240 RVCLIYENED
+240 RVSLIYDNKKN
-250 GIIQYQMEIQV
+250 IIEYQIVFNYKEQ
-261 ENKSYGYDIEDE
+261 SHGYDVEDK
-273 KIKEFQIEVGGH
+273 KIKEEQIKVAGNNIDIFQYE
-285 TIDVSQYQLPN
+285 LPDGN
-296 GGKENVAKFVY
+296 KENIAQFIY
-307 KDVFYTLN
+307 EDVFYTIN
-315 GIMDEEKFKELYGEE
+315 ATMDEDEFKEL
-330 GDELASKLEGTL
+330 LK
-342 RAIPLTSMPALS
+342 
-354 TAFINDVDPTLT
+354 N
-366 FAQMLYGYGN
+366 LY
-376 KGDVFLGISTSGNSK
+376 
-391 NIIKA
+391 
-396 LQVAKVK
+396 
-403 GIKTIGLTGASGG
+403 
-416 KMKEYCDVT
+416 
-425 IKVPEI
+425 
-431 ETFKIQEFHL
+431 
-441 PIYHCLC
+441 
-448 AMLEADFFNEK
+448 FF

>member
-100 IDNVVPIEHVK
+100 IDNVVPIEYVK

-118 SDDGTNGETE
+118 SDDGTNEEIE

-208 EIKEKLG
+208 EIKKKMG
-215 VDVVRLKRTSKDM
+215 VDVVRFLQKSDDM
-228 LLVQSDIDESLK
+228 ILVQSDIDEILK
-240 RVCLIYENED
+240 RVCLIYNNGEN
-250 GIIQYQMEIQV
+250 IIEYQMIFNYKEQ
-261 ENKSYGYDIEDE
+261 SHGYDIEDK
-273 KIKEFQIEVGGH
+273 KIKEEQFEVDGNN
-285 TIDVSQYQLPN
+285 IVIIQYELPD
-296 GGKENVAKFVY
+296 GGKESVAQFTY
-307 KDVFYTLN
+307 KDVFYTIN
-315 GIMDEEKFKELYGEE
+315 TTMDAKSFKEL
-330 GDELASKLEGTL
+330 LKTL
-342 RAIPLTSMPALS
+342 
-354 TAFINDVDPTLT
+354 
-366 FAQMLYGYGN
+366 Y
-376 KGDVFLGISTSGNSK
+376 
-391 NIIKA
+391 
-396 LQVAKVK
+396 
-403 GIKTIGLTGASGG
+403 
-416 KMKEYCDVT
+416 
-425 IKVPEI
+425 
-431 ETFKIQEFHL
+431 
-441 PIYHCLC
+441 
-448 AMLEADFFNEK
+448 FF

>member
-62 KLSDA
+62 KLSDD

-118 SDDGTNGETE
+118 SDDGTNEEIE

-144 VYGIV
+144 AYGIV

-193 DKNKVDDYDEFQVYE
+193 DKNKIDNYDEAKVYE
-208 EIKEKLG
+208 EIKNKFG
-215 VDVVRLKRTSKDM
+215 VDAVRFLKKSDDM
-228 LLVQSDIDESLK
+228 VLIQSDIDEVLK
-240 RVCLIYENED
+240 RVCLIYENNKTL
-250 GIIQYQMEIQV
+250 IQYQMEIQS
-261 ENKSYGYDIEDE
+261 ENKSYAYDVEDE
-273 KIKEFQIEVGGH
+273 KTKKEQIVVDGN
-285 TIDVSQYQLPN
+285 TIDIIQYELDA
-296 GGKENVAKFVY
+296 GKEEYVAQFVY
-307 KDVFYTLN
+307 NDVFYTIN
-315 GIMDEEKFKELYGEE
+315 ATMSEKEFKEFLKNLYF
-330 GDELASKLEGTL
+330 S
-342 RAIPLTSMPALS
+342 
-354 TAFINDVDPTLT
+354 
-366 FAQMLYGYGN
+366 
-376 KGDVFLGISTSGNSK
+376 
-391 NIIKA
+391 
-396 LQVAKVK
+396 
-403 GIKTIGLTGASGG
+403 
-416 KMKEYCDVT
+416 
-425 IKVPEI
+425 
-431 ETFKIQEFHL
+431 
-441 PIYHCLC
+441 
-448 AMLEADFFNEK
+448 